1 MLSYQ
6 IIGSGK
12 PVIMIHGFPN
22 SHTAWLPQ
30 AEILAKEFKVIL
42 PDLYGAGQSP
52 EFNEG
57 ELSIEIMAAG
67 ILEII
72 EKENL
77 ESTLIIGHSMGG
89 YTTIACLEKFP
100 EKIAG
105 ISMVHSLASGDTEE
119 KKEVRK
125 KSMVLF
131 NKGEEEKEAFLK
143 GMAKNLFT
151 PAFASANPEIVQSIV
166 NNGMQLSM
174 YALTQYYTAM
184 MHRPDRTEVLK
195 TSKVPV
201 QWIIGA
207 ADQTT
212 PSALALEQCHLA
224 AVNAVHLYPDVAH
237 MSMMEDPEKLIQDLS
252 DFCHFCLD

>member
-6 IIGSGK
+6 ILGNGR

-22 SHTAWLPQ
+22 NHTAWLPK

-52 EFNEG
+52 EYNEG
-57 ELSIEIMAAG
+57 ELSITIMAAG

-77 ESTLIIGHSMGG
+77 GKTVIIGHSMGG
-89 YTTIACLEKFP
+89 YTTMACLEKFP

-105 ISMVHSLASGDTEE
+105 VSLVHSIASGDTEE
-119 KKEVRK
+119 KREIRK
-125 KSMVLF
+125 KSIALF

-151 PAFASANPEIVQSIV
+151 PAFASNHSEIVQDIV
-166 NNGMQLSM
+166 NNGLQLSIH
-174 YALTQYYTAM
+174 ALTQYYTAM
-184 MHRPDRTEVLK
+184 MHRPDRTAVLK
-195 TSKVPV
+195 KSPVPV

-212 PSALALEQCHLA
+212 PTAIALEQCHLA
-224 AVNAVHLYPDVAH
+224 SVNSVHLYPDVAH
-237 MSMMEDPEKLIQDLS
+237 MSMMEAPEKLIQDLS